1 MSHTQQL
8 WCDFL
13 RHAKAKCSSVAFNNW
28 LAPIKLGESSDT
40 ILELEVPNLY
50 VQEYLVTNFHD
61 DLKTFLNALDVR
73 FKVIDSP
80 EKKEAPKIMPQ
91 KVAVKSCNLKL
102 NPLYTFNDFIEG
114 PENAFVKS
122 CAQSISKGSYGA
134 SNPLF
139 LYSNPG
145 LGKTHLLHSIA
156 KEAKELY
163 PKKRIQCVSTEAFI
177 NELVANLKGKT
188 VDRMKRWYRDLDIL
202 LIDDLQFLENRL
214 NFEEELVHTF
224 EALFNTG
231 KQVVVA
237 SDKAPCHLKLSARII
252 GRMEGGLVAPVNV
265 PGLETRAAILQ
276 RKASLRGL
284 TLPYD
289 AALMLAE
296 NLVENVRQLEGAVNR
311 LSAFAQMNDQ
321 TITCELAKNLMQ
333 DLFEVA
339 PTKKVTIDA
348 VIQASARAC
357 NVSVADI
364 RGSSRKR
371 LISFA
376 RAIAMHLAKE
386 MTAEPIT
393 LIAAAFGGRTHST
406 LLHAH
411 GKIAKEKES
420 DPGLRSKLRA
430 IQSTL

>member
-1 MSHTQQL
+1 M
-8 WCDFL
+8 D
-13 RHAKAKCSSVAFNNW
+13 AK
-28 LAPIKLGESSDT
+28 
-40 ILELEVPNLY
+40 
-50 VQEYLVTNFHD
+50 NFQD
-61 DLKTFLNALDVR
+61 DLKTFLNALDLR
-73 FKVIDSP
+73 FKVIEST
-80 EKKEAPKIMPQ
+80 EKKEPLSAPAK
-91 KVAVKSCNLKL
+91 KVPPKVCHLKL
-102 NPLYTFNDFIEG
+102 NPLYTFDAFVEG

-122 CAQSISKGSYGA
+122 CAQSIAKGSYGA
-134 SNPLF
+134 ANPLF
-139 LYSNPG
+139 LYGNPG

-156 KEAKELY
+156 KEAKELF
-163 PKKRIQCVSTEAFI
+163 PKKRIQCISTEAFI

-188 VDRMKRWYRDLDIL
+188 VDRMKRWYRELDIL

-224 EALFNTG
+224 EALFNAG
-231 KQVVVA
+231 KQVVVT
-237 SDKAPCHLKLSARII
+237 SDKAPSHLKLSARII

-289 AALMLAE
+289 VALMLAE
-296 NLVENVRQLEGAVNR
+296 NLAQNVRQLEGAVNR
-311 LSAFAQMNDQ
+311 LSAFSQMNDQ
-321 TITCELAKNLMQ
+321 PITCALAKNLMQ

-348 VIQASARAC
+348 VIQSTARAC
-357 NVSVADI
+357 HVSVSDI
-364 RGSSRKR
+364 RGPSRKR

-386 MTAEPIT
+386 MTEEPIT

-420 DPGLRSKLRA
+420 DPGVRSKLREITQA
-430 IQSTL
+430 L